1 MDASILFKERSMATV
16 TLKGNECNLAGNEVN
31 VGGVAPAVTV
41 VASEGLADKVV
52 GGPSEK
58 IQVIAV
64 VPSLDTPV
72 CAAETRKFNE
82 EAASITDAEV
92 VVVSMDLPFA
102 ASRFCAAEGIE
113 NLTVTSDFRNKD
125 FANTYGVLI
134 ADGPLAGVTCRAIF
148 VVNKDGRVTYKQIV
162 PEITDEPDY
171 AAALNA
177 AKGVGALG
185 VSCCGVCQ

>member
-1 MDASILFKERSMATV
+1 MATV
-16 TLKGNECNLAGNEVN
+16 TLKGSECNLTGNEVN
-31 VGGVAPAVTV
+31 VGSVAPQVTV
-41 VASEGLADKVV
+41 VASEGLEDKVV
-52 GGPSEK
+52 GGASENV
-58 IQVIAV
+58 QVIIV

-72 CAAETRKFNE
+72 CATETRKFNE
-82 EAASITDAEV
+82 EAASITGTDV
-92 VVVSMDLPFA
+92 TVVSMDLPFA

-113 NLTVTSDFRNKD
+113 NLTVASDFRNKA
-125 FANTYGVLI
+125 FANAYGVLI

-177 AKGVGALG
+177 AKGVGSLG
-185 VSCCGVCQ
+185 VSCCGSCQ